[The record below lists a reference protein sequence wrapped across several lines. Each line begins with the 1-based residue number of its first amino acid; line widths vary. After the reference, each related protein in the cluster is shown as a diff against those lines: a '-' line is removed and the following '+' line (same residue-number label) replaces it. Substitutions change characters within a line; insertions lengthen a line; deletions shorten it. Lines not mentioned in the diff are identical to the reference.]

1 MQIYFRERILDW
13 ASRLVWK
20 ALPCNMQLPGQ
31 LYHQY
36 SKATAKLLRHGHL
49 HARDGSVRF
58 KNYADAM
65 YGMMLRSGH
74 RGQFTRGNSDN
85 WLWKTWCKLIY
96 YVRAGCNKPRF
107 QMLAPANLDAGG
119 DLDALE
125 KHSQH
130 VVAIRAVGGH
140 SNLRVDP
147 EEMGRVRITH
157 DPCPRL
163 LHVTYQSNIT
173 SLVDKGL
180 RPGGLDPDGRK
191 EIFFSCKS

>member
-20 ALPCNMQLPGQ
+20 TIPCNMQLPGG

-58 KNYADAM
+58 KQYADAM
-65 YGMMLRSGH
+65 YGMMLTSRNG
-74 RGQFTRGNSDN
+74 RQFTRRNSDK
-85 WLWKTWCKLIY
+85 WLWRTWCELIY

-107 QMLAPANLDAGG
+107 QILAPANLDAGG
-119 DLDALE
+119 NLVALE
-125 KHSQH
+125 KYSQH

-147 EEMGRVRITH
+147 EEMGIVKITH
-157 DPCPRL
+157 ETCPQL
-163 LHVTYQSNIT
+163 FHVTYKSNIP
-173 SLVDKGL
+173 SLVNTGL
-180 RPGGLDPDGRK
+180 RPGGLDPNGRK
-191 EIFFSCKS
+191 EVFFS